1 MTEFQK
7 LKIQFAKEKA
17 ELIEKTKSIEPIN
30 IPDTSALE
38 ERLKLIKP
46 NPVVI
51 PKSLYPFVTLFT
63 STT

>member
-17 ELIEKTKSIEPIN
+17 ELIEKAKAFQPIE
-30 IPDTSALE
+30 IPDTKDLE
-38 ERLKLIKP
+38 EKLNLIKP
-46 NPVVI
+46 NPIII